1 MVQLLERDTSINTA
15 QRPVTQPAGTRRS
28 PSHRAGETE
37 STRIPAFVATNMDEV
52 AALVGKLRP
61 HELRWLA
68 EDIMNAAIQAC
79 NEDSTQE
86 LRELLV
92 SWLETADVLISTRR
106 RLRHILRARQ
116 EMRDRF
122 GRSGLQGRTA

>member
-1 MVQLLERDTSINTA
+1 
-15 QRPVTQPAGTRRS
+15 
-28 PSHRAGETE
+28 
-37 STRIPAFVATNMDEV
+37 MDEV

-106 RLRHILRARQ
+106 RLQHILRARQ